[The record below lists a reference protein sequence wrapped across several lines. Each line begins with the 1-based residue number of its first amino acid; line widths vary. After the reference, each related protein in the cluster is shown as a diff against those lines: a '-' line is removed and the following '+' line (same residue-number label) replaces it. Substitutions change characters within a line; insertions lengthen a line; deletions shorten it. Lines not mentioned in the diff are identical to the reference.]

1 MTQRKVGMTPTSTL
15 FRSPPGERF
24 RRRATGLTPPTR
36 PQIWYDVVM
45 TLLSQIAADTQELRQ
60 HGGHPERLY
69 LTKDDAIRLQYEL
82 ISEGGER
89 AHKIIC
95 SGLRQAVSTIDGLT
109 IVWQSPRFK
118 VA

>member
-1 MTQRKVGMTPTSTL
+1 MQSG
-15 FRSPPGERF
+15 
-24 RRRATGLTPPTR
+24 
-36 PQIWYDVVM
+36 YDVVM
-45 TLLSQIAADTQELRQ
+45 TLLSQIAVDTQNLRK

-89 AHKIIC
+89 AHKIIHN
-95 SGLRQAVSTIDGLT
+95 GLRQAVSSIDGLT
-109 IVWQSPRFK
+109 IVWQSPRFE